1 MTDKEN
7 RVDEVIE
14 KKLITD
20 CSREAV
26 KIDINLDEFHKI
38 LRPIV
43 KYCTKE
49 SIATG
54 KAWILQTGR
63 DLKSARLICKYISA
77 RVLRSVFEVKFV
89 PKSFSALLPASRC
102 VYTRFI
108 LSMMFF
114 TMPIVGTIGKFYFL
128 YSISTISGQF

>member
-1 MTDKEN
+1 MLKNDSVHPLSLESDSNLKEQRKSLMTDKEN

-77 RVLRSVFEVKFV
+77 RVLR
-89 PKSFSALLPASRC
+89 
-102 VYTRFI
+102 
-108 LSMMFF
+108 
-114 TMPIVGTIGKFYFL
+114 
-128 YSISTISGQF
+128 

>member
-1 MTDKEN
+1 MGPQSGGWKAEDAERPPISKKELEDMHNAYNKKKNEYESNIRESDSNLKEQRKSLMTDKEN

-20 CSREAV
+20 CSKEAIKV
-26 KIDINLDEFHKI
+26 DINLDEFHKI

-54 KAWILQTGR
+54 KAWILKTAR
-63 DLKSARLICKYISA
+63 DLKTARLICKYISA
-77 RVLRSVFEVKFV
+77 RVLR
-89 PKSFSALLPASRC
+89 
-102 VYTRFI
+102 
-108 LSMMFF
+108 
-114 TMPIVGTIGKFYFL
+114 
-128 YSISTISGQF
+128 

>member
-14 KKLITD
+14 KKLISD
-20 CSREAV
+20 CSKEAV
-26 KIDINLDEFHKI
+26 KMDISLDEFHRI

-54 KAWILQTGR
+54 KAWILHMGR
-63 DLKSARLICKYISA
+63 DTRSARLICRYIAA
-77 RVLRSVFEVKFV
+77 RVLR
-89 PKSFSALLPASRC
+89 
-102 VYTRFI
+102 
-108 LSMMFF
+108 
-114 TMPIVGTIGKFYFL
+114 
-128 YSISTISGQF
+128 